1 MIPKAIAYSYTRFS
15 HPDQKHGDSFRRQI
29 QKRDE
34 WCKRNKVILDT
45 SESFED
51 EGVSAYHGDHRQNP
65 DRHALA
71 EFLERVKAGR
81 IRRGSYLI
89 VESLDRLSREHIRPA
104 LTLLLNLIDAGIRI
118 VQILPVEATY
128 DEKVEPMQLMM
139 AIMELSRGNSESRMK
154 SERVGSAW
162 QDKKRRAAKNGEVLT
177 ARGPA
182 WLRLVNGKWEVI
194 DEAADAIRQIYRWAI
209 DGYGIKLITRRLNTE
224 GVPII
229 SHVVREGHATKEW
242 AWSYVHKILTNPAV
256 YGSYQPYKGRA
267 GKRKPDGK
275 PIAGYYPAVISE
287 ADWYAAQGAMA
298 SRRERP
304 GRPASRQVNVFVGLL
319 HDALNGQTLQM
330 RDRGEKGRPILESY
344 AVIKGLLGAK
354 LPSFPFE
361 PF

>member
-1 MIPKAIAYSYTRFS
+1 MVLAYSYVRFS
-15 HPDQKHGDSFRRQI
+15 HPDQANGDSLRRQEDL
-29 QKRDE
+29 RDA
-34 WCKRNKVILDT
+34 WLARNPNVTLDT
-45 SESFED
+45 SLKVEK
-51 EGVSAYHGDHRQNP
+51 GISAFTGAHRDNP
-65 DRHALA
+65 DRRALA
-71 EFLERVKAGR
+71 EFLERVHRGQVSH
-81 IRRGSYLI
+81 GSYLV

-242 AWSYVHKILTNPAV
+242 AWSYVHKILPNPAV